1 MTGKI
6 PKFPRCAFVLT
17 FRKPKHV
24 FYTVH
29 HQRSMD
35 IVANTRT
42 NHWVVL
48 KSKTIFLALAELN
61 HFRIKRS
68 LFLLT
73 RKFINDLIKK
83 NSCLFAKCG
92 TQTKLFLVM
101 AHKIRCYYGKR
112 FSSLLFCTPIFKI
125 CLFVLIFEFPALFC
139 FDFLTQLR
147 YREPIK
153 KPESKRE
160 LFTNLSLL
168 AILSNRISSRKK
180 T

>member
-1 MTGKI
+1 
-6 PKFPRCAFVLT
+6 
-17 FRKPKHV
+17 
-24 FYTVH
+24 
-29 HQRSMD
+29 MD

-48 KSKTIFLALAELN
+48 KSKKMFLAFAELN

-125 CLFVLIFEFPALFC
+125 CLFVLIFEFPALFVLISWLSSHVENQSESQNSSDNC
-139 FDFLTQLR
+139 KQISVCWRFSVIEFH
-147 YREPIK
+147 REK
-153 KPESKRE
+153 KLEKCE
-160 LFTNLSLL
+160 IQWT
-168 AILSNRISSRKK
+168 ILW
-180 T
+180 